1 MNPDGGI
8 FDNRWHLRLPVRVP
22 ALAVALGWLAVL
34 AAAGSAAV
42 ALVQLQWLA
51 PLSAGMLA
59 VAAGGLGGLL
69 WLRGSRGG
77 APALCAAPVPGGW
90 RVLGGR
96 GWVQARL
103 LAVRQGPL
111 WLRLELGLDAEAGP
125 RVTNSKIICTVWRP
139 ALPPGHWR
147 RLRLLATAAQGQAA
161 TSWEAS

>member
-22 ALAVALGWLAVL
+22 ALAVALGLLAML

-77 APALCAAPVPGGW
+77 APALCAPGGW

-96 GWVQARL
+96 GWMQARL

-111 WLRLELGLDAEAGP
+111 WLRLELGLDAEAGS

-147 RLRLLATAAQGQAA
+147 RLRLMATAAHVQAA
-161 TSWEAS
+161 TSWGAS

>member
-59 VAAGGLGGLL
+59 VAAGGLGG
-69 WLRGSRGG
+69 
-77 APALCAAPVPGGW
+77 
-90 RVLGGR
+90 R

-111 WLRLELGLDAEAGP
+111 WLRLELGLDAEAGS

-147 RLRLLATAAQGQAA
+147 RLRLLATAAQGLAA

>member
-34 AAAGSAAV
+34 AAAGSAAA

-69 WLRGSRGG
+69 WLRGGRGG

-111 WLRLELGLDAEAGP
+111 WLRLELGLDAEAGS

-161 TSWEAS
+161 TSWGAS